1 VEAFA
6 RERGATPFMVLL
18 AAFQAVLGRW
28 AGTDVVVVGTSAAI
42 RDEAEL
48 EPLIGP
54 FAHTLALRGDLSGDP
69 TFHAL
74 VDRAR
79 ETTLAAHMHQD
90 LPFETLA
97 DELGIER
104 PAPVLQVMF
113 ILRDAPATDAP
124 RSLGEVEARE
134 MAGVPGRSAYDLTL
148 ALHEGED
155 AFAGT
160 MEYAV
165 DLFDAATVE
174 RMAVQ
179 LEALLSAALDAPEIA
194 LSALPL
200 PDAEH
205 LIAVDP

>member
-1 VEAFA
+1 
-6 RERGATPFMVLL
+6 VLL

-28 AGTDVVVVGTSAAI
+28 AGTDDVVVGTSASN

-79 ETTLAAHMHQD
+79 ETTLAAHAHQD

-97 DELGIER
+97 GEIGIER
-104 PAPVLQVMF
+104 PTPVLQVMF
-113 ILRDAPATDAP
+113 ILRDAPAADAP

-148 ALHEGED
+148 ALHEEED
-155 AFAGT
+155 AFAGA

-174 RMAVQ
+174 RMAAR
-179 LEALLSAALDAPEIA
+179 LDALLSAALDAPGIP
-194 LSALPL
+194 LSAHPL
-200 PDAEH
+200 SDAGR
-205 LIAVDP
+205 LLTVDP